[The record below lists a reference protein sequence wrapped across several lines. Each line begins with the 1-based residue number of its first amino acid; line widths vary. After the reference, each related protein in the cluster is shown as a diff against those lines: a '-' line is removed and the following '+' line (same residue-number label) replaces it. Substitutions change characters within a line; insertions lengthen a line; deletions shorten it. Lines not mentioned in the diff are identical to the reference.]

1 MTHFG
6 LAETWITHY
15 DVLDAHWSIQYLFA
29 YYWSLSSVSLGYG
42 DVVPITY
49 AEKILTCF
57 LAIYVASLLCYAP
70 CEIGIIYS
78 RFNIKSEKEIK

>member
-1 MTHFG
+1 M
-6 LAETWITHY
+6 L
-15 DVLDAHWSIQYLFA
+15 A

-42 DVVPITY
+42 DIVPITIP
-49 AEKILTCF
+49 ERLITCL
-57 LAIYVASLLCYAP
+57 LALYVASLLCYAP